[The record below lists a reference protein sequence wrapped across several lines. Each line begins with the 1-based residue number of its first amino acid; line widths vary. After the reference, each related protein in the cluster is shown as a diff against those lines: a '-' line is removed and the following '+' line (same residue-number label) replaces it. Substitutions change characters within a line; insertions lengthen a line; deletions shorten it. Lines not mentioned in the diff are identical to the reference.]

1 MRVGVVSR
9 TDIDAV
15 LPVTRRVIELLEE
28 KGVEVLVETE
38 TAMALE
44 LDAKTVDL
52 TDIEADFVVAVGG
65 DGTILR
71 VAMGLKNPDTPLL
84 GVNMGRRGFLC
95 EVLKEEIDSAIERA
109 VAGQEKGKWELE
121 SCLKLRSRDCGKDEA
136 FPDALNEVL
145 ISSSLPSKMIL
156 CRLLIDNEQL
166 TEIQADGILVA
177 TPTGSTA
184 YNLSAGGSILAPGVE
199 AIILTAINPYS
210 YFRSITLPVGSKVT
224 VELRKPRADALAIV
238 DGKVYTGIKAL
249 STIDI
254 EVSNNRT
261 RFIRFKPFYERLRS
275 RITHIQAQ

>member
-9 TDIDAV
+9 TDIEAV
-15 LPVTRRVIELLEE
+15 FPVTRRVIQLLEAKE
-28 KGVEVLVETE
+28 VEVLVETE

-44 LDAKTVDL
+44 LDTETVDL
-52 TDIEADFVVAVGG
+52 TDIEADFIVAIGG

-71 VAMGLKNPDTPLL
+71 VAMGLKFPDTPLL

-95 EVLKEEIDSAIERA
+95 EVHKDEVEYAIDRAI
-109 VAGQEKGKWELE
+109 KGDYELE
-121 SCLKLRSRDCGKDEA
+121 KCLKLRSRDCGKKED
-136 FPDALNEVL
+136 FPDSLNEVL

-156 CRLLIDNEQL
+156 CRLLIDGEQL

-184 YNLSAGGSILAPGVE
+184 YNLSAGGSILAPGVD
-199 AIILTAINPYS
+199 AMILTAINPYS

-249 STIDI
+249 STIEI

-261 RFIRFKPFYERLRS
+261 CFIRFKPFYERLRS

>member
-1 MRVGVVSR
+1 LISMRVGVVSR

-15 LPVTRRVIELLEE
+15 LPVTRRVIHILEE
-28 KGVEVLVETE
+28 KDVEVLVETE

-44 LDAKTVDL
+44 LNSETVDL
-52 TDIEADFVVAVGG
+52 TDIEADFIIAIGG

-71 VAMGLKNPDTPLL
+71 VAMGLKYPDTPLL

-95 EVLKEEIDSAIERA
+95 EVLKDDVEYAIDRAI
-109 VAGQEKGKWELE
+109 KGEYILDN
-121 SCLKLRSRDCGKDEA
+121 CLKLRSRNCGKEED
-136 FPDALNEVL
+136 FPDSLNEVL

-156 CRLLIDNEQL
+156 CKILIDGEQL

-199 AIILTAINPYS
+199 AMILTAINPYS

-224 VELRKPRADALAIV
+224 VELRKPRVDALAIV

-249 STIDI
+249 STIEI
-254 EVSNNRT
+254 EVSKNRT

>member
-1 MRVGVVSR
+1 MKVGVVSR

-15 LPVTRRVIELLEE
+15 FPITRRIIEILEM
-28 KGVEVLVETE
+28 KGVEVFVETE
-38 TAMALE
+38 TAMALNMNSE
-44 LDAKTVDL
+44 TVDL

-71 VAMGLKNPDTPLL
+71 VAMGLKVPDTPLL

-95 EVLKEEIDSAIERA
+95 EVLKDEIEAALDRA
-109 VAGQEKGKWELE
+109 AKGDYELE
-121 SCLKLRSRDCGKDEA
+121 TCLKLRSRNREMGED
-136 FPDALNEVL
+136 FPDSLNEVL

-156 CRLLIDNEQL
+156 CRLLIDGELL

-184 YNLSAGGSILAPGVE
+184 YNLSAGGSILAPGVD
-199 AIILTAINPYS
+199 AMILTAINPYS
-210 YFRSITLPVGSKVT
+210 YFRSITLPVDSRVT

-249 STIDI
+249 STIEI
-254 EVSNNRT
+254 GVSKNKT